1 MRRQFALE
9 ESELGLKLKTCCAA
23 LRSAHLSARQILPG
37 CGFDSV
43 EGFNLASRLGFCC
56 HFHQLED
63 LERGAQEGCVCVQ
76 DFNSRWINGWGAL
89 EGKSRK

>member
-23 LRSAHLSARQILPG
+23 LRSAHLSAGQMLPG

-43 EGFNLASRLGFCC
+43 EGMVKYRRNECYCKGLALVRI
-56 HFHQLED
+56 
-63 LERGAQEGCVCVQ
+63 R
-76 DFNSRWINGWGAL
+76 I
-89 EGKSRK
+89 